1 MEVRVAVE
9 LRVVDGVEER
19 VSAEALA
26 VAVVHHGVVVGAPL
40 ERLGPGGIHGVHV
53 GAVVD
58 HLVVDWAGRWDYT
71 LQLAPKCWK
80 RVQCGR

>member
-1 MEVRVAVE
+1 MAVRVAVE

-40 ERLGPGGIHGVHV
+40 ERVGPGVIH
-53 GAVVD
+53 AVVD